1 MEPEPSVILRP
12 KERDIGSFAVRR
24 VLPAAERRSVGPFVF
39 FDQFGPTV
47 FDAGDA
53 MDVRP
58 HPHIGLATITW
69 LIEGAIEHRD
79 SLGSHQVIRPGEVNW
94 MTAGAGVV
102 HSERSPASERGG
114 GARLYG
120 VQAWVALPRDREET
134 PPSFQHYPADGVP
147 WLRAAGVTAA
157 LVVGEAWGLSSPVAT
172 PMETF
177 YADIA
182 LDAGAAIALPG
193 AVAERAVYLL
203 SGAAEVGGAEV
214 APHEMLVIPSGGDVE
229 IRAGADSRLI
239 AIGGAPLDGPRR
251 IWWNFVSHDPARIE
265 RAKADWRKGR
275 FPKVPGD
282 EDEFIPLPER

>member
-1 MEPEPSVILRP
+1 MEPGRAMILKP

-24 VLPAAERRSVGPFVF
+24 VLPAAERRAVGPFVF

-47 FDAGDA
+47 FGAGDA

-69 LIEGAIEHRD
+69 LLEGAIEHRD

-120 VQAWVALPRDREET
+120 VQAWVALPREREET
-134 PPSFQHYPADGVP
+134 PPSFQHYPADGIP
-147 WLRAAGVTAA
+147 WLREAGVTAA
-157 LVVGEAWGLSSPVAT
+157 LVVGEAWGLSSPVRT
-172 PMETF
+172 LMETF

-182 LDAGAAIALPG
+182 LDAGAALALPG
-193 AVAERAVYLL
+193 AVEERAVYLL
-203 SGAAEVGGAEV
+203 SGSAMVGGAEV
-214 APHEMLVIPSGGDVE
+214 AAHEMLVIPPGGDVE

-265 RAKADWRKGR
+265 QAKADWRAGL

-282 EDEFIPLPER
+282 EAEFIPLPER